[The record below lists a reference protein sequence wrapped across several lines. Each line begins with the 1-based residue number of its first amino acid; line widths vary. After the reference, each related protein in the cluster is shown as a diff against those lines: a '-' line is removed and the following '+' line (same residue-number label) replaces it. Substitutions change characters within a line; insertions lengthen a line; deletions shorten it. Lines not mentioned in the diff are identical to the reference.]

1 MINVFQS
8 VQSFVQ
14 FLLNWKLKGGGLVD
28 QNTANIRAAVCVSCH
43 NNKGSKEVRKS
54 CCGGGAASNA
64 ALYAARK
71 LIIQNK
77 STPSDKQLLV
87 CAICSCD
94 LKIKVWIPNSAL
106 LEPDDANAYPDFCW
120 QKKIVQGSEV

>member
-28 QNTANIRAAVCVSCH
+28 QATANARASICVSCH
-43 NNKGSKEVRKS
+43 NNKSSKEVRKA
-54 CCGGGAASNA
+54 CCGGGAAANT

-77 STPSDKQLLV
+77 VTPSDKQLLV

-94 LKIKVWIPNSAL
+94 LRIKVWIPNSAL
-106 LEPDDANAYPDFCW
+106 VEPEDANAFPTFCW
-120 QKKIVQGSEV
+120 VKKIAESKEL